1 MSAWHGARSLIAAGR
16 PRWFP
21 SEAIVPRSAGARLFS
36 SNIHASPLRRCRR
49 HQAELET
56 KKDHIRQYIRALKLG
71 RRRFSTSP
79 ASRHGHLD
87 PPKPGEEL
95 HVTFIDKD
103 GEKYTFE
110 VAKGDNLLDI
120 AQANDIEMEGM
131 STFGSSTNRCPVL
144 REKAGIREIEN

>member
-1 MSAWHGARSLIAAGR
+1 MEGG
-16 PRWFP
+16 
-21 SEAIVPRSAGARLFS
+21 
-36 SNIHASPLRRCRR
+36 
-49 HQAELET
+49 
-56 KKDHIRQYIRALKLG
+56 
-71 RRRFSTSP
+71 
-79 ASRHGHLD
+79 ASRRVRRAGTVTSTLRNREKSRITD
-87 PPKPGEEL
+87 ILWKFSQADAEDRL